1 MSFLND
7 ITPDYTQFSDVFQ
20 TEAGTTIGYARKNLS
35 LTATA
40 GTVVQIGTLLVDN
53 GDGTATIP
61 ATALALSSAAAG
73 NIVIFCGDDIYN
85 KQVGHRDW
93 NPNLATFDSTNLTQN
108 VTVMAYGRVGV
119 GKAKLVWPSNVT
131 TADKVA
137 VYKRLEKENGFKVIR
152 QLVPHA

>member
-1 MSFLND
+1 MAFLND
-7 ITPDYTQFSDVFQ
+7 ITPDYTKFSDVFQ

-61 ATALALSSAAAG
+61 ANALALSGAG
-73 NIVIFCGDDIYN
+73 VGKIVIFCGDDIYD

-93 NPNLATFDSTNLTQN
+93 NPNLASFESTNLTQD
-108 VTVMAYGRVGV
+108 VTVVWRGRVGV
-119 GKAKLVWPSNVT
+119 GKANLKWPSNVT

-137 VYKRLEKENGFKVIR
+137 VYKRLEEENGFKVIR